1 MRPLL
6 LKFAGIGSYPGKV
19 EIDFSDLSAMGLYL
33 IVGRTGAGKTTI
45 FDAMTYALYGKV
57 SADRENSIVSGH
69 PGRENPFIEFTFEH
83 AGITYI
89 AHREPALPGKAMATN
104 KQWVSIVGADGNET
118 QRISQT
124 RQVNEKVK
132 EVIGLNDA
140 EFMQVI
146 LLPQGKFQQFL
157 LAKSNDKKGM
167 LQAIFGTSAYRRIVE
182 RMMVSAK
189 QLQLELDKDSGE
201 ISNQWAV
208 IRNSHETLLGHEI
221 FEELPDYTEETQA
234 LIDVVRKQA
243 IITEAEAKAA
253 RTVFAALA
261 NNATPADTK
270 TQLTLLKTPE
280 SVRHLVT
287 LLSAYD
293 WEFVEQAK
301 QMRGMAVAKII
312 EETNHPDAR
321 IRLKAIEMLGRV
333 TEVALFTDRL
343 EVKKTDLTDAEIDQ
357 KLQDKLDKLLNV
369 IDVDITVGETTA
381 DITDVEPSQPDQSE
395 HSLTSEEP
403 PAPTDDES

>member
-1 MRPLL
+1 MLDHLL
-6 LKFAGIGSYPGKV
+6 EFEPPVVEATGK
-19 EIDFSDLSAMGLYL
+19 D
-33 IVGRTGAGKTTI
+33 
-45 FDAMTYALYGKV
+45 
-57 SADRENSIVSGH
+57 VSGLD
-69 PGRENPFIEFTFEH
+69 R
-83 AGITYI
+83 
-89 AHREPALPGKAMATN
+89 ATPDQILN
-104 KQWVSIVGADGNET
+104 A
-118 QRISQT
+118 
-124 RQVNEKVK
+124 QVNTTKWLEKLGVEDDQK
-132 EVIGLNDA
+132 
-140 EFMQVI
+140 I
-146 LLPQGKFQQFL
+146 LQ
-157 LAKSNDKKGM
+157 
-167 LQAIFGTSAYRRIVE
+167 
-182 RMMVSAK
+182 
-189 QLQLELDKDSGE
+189 
-201 ISNQWAV
+201 
-208 IRNSHETLLGHEI
+208 
-221 FEELPDYTEETQA
+221 
-234 LIDVVRKQA
+234 
-243 IITEAEAKAA
+243 EAEAKAA

-261 NNATPADTK
+261 NNTPPADTK

-381 DITDVEPSQPDQSE
+381 DITDVEPSTPDQSDKSE
-395 HSLTSEEP
+395 HSLTSEKP

>member
-1 MRPLL
+1 MLDHLL
-6 LKFAGIGSYPGKV
+6 EFEPPVVEATGK
-19 EIDFSDLSAMGLYL
+19 D
-33 IVGRTGAGKTTI
+33 
-45 FDAMTYALYGKV
+45 
-57 SADRENSIVSGH
+57 VSGLD
-69 PGRENPFIEFTFEH
+69 R
-83 AGITYI
+83 
-89 AHREPALPGKAMATN
+89 ATPDQILN
-104 KQWVSIVGADGNET
+104 A
-118 QRISQT
+118 
-124 RQVNEKVK
+124 QVNTTKWLEKLGVEDDQK
-132 EVIGLNDA
+132 
-140 EFMQVI
+140 I
-146 LLPQGKFQQFL
+146 LQ
-157 LAKSNDKKGM
+157 
-167 LQAIFGTSAYRRIVE
+167 
-182 RMMVSAK
+182 
-189 QLQLELDKDSGE
+189 
-201 ISNQWAV
+201 
-208 IRNSHETLLGHEI
+208 
-221 FEELPDYTEETQA
+221 
-234 LIDVVRKQA
+234 
-243 IITEAEAKAA
+243 EAEAKAA

-261 NNATPADTK
+261 NNTPPADTK

-381 DITDVEPSQPDQSE
+381 DITDVEPSKLVQSE
-395 HSLTSEEP
+395 RSLTSEEP

>member
-1 MRPLL
+1 MLDHLL
-6 LKFAGIGSYPGKV
+6 EFEPPVVEATGK
-19 EIDFSDLSAMGLYL
+19 D
-33 IVGRTGAGKTTI
+33 
-45 FDAMTYALYGKV
+45 
-57 SADRENSIVSGH
+57 VSGLD
-69 PGRENPFIEFTFEH
+69 R
-83 AGITYI
+83 
-89 AHREPALPGKAMATN
+89 ATPDQILN
-104 KQWVSIVGADGNET
+104 A
-118 QRISQT
+118 
-124 RQVNEKVK
+124 QVNTTKWLEKLGVEDDQK
-132 EVIGLNDA
+132 
-140 EFMQVI
+140 I
-146 LLPQGKFQQFL
+146 LQ
-157 LAKSNDKKGM
+157 
-167 LQAIFGTSAYRRIVE
+167 
-182 RMMVSAK
+182 
-189 QLQLELDKDSGE
+189 
-201 ISNQWAV
+201 
-208 IRNSHETLLGHEI
+208 
-221 FEELPDYTEETQA
+221 
-234 LIDVVRKQA
+234 
-243 IITEAEAKAA
+243 EAEAKAA

-261 NNATPADTK
+261 NNTPPADTK

-381 DITDVEPSQPDQSE
+381 DITDVEPSTPDQSDKSE

>member
-1 MRPLL
+1 MLDHLL
-6 LKFAGIGSYPGKV
+6 DFEPPVVEATGK
-19 EIDFSDLSAMGLYL
+19 D
-33 IVGRTGAGKTTI
+33 
-45 FDAMTYALYGKV
+45 
-57 SADRENSIVSGH
+57 VSGLD
-69 PGRENPFIEFTFEH
+69 R
-83 AGITYI
+83 
-89 AHREPALPGKAMATN
+89 ATPDQILN
-104 KQWVSIVGADGNET
+104 A
-118 QRISQT
+118 
-124 RQVNEKVK
+124 QVNTTKWLEKLGVEDDQK
-132 EVIGLNDA
+132 
-140 EFMQVI
+140 I
-146 LLPQGKFQQFL
+146 LQ
-157 LAKSNDKKGM
+157 
-167 LQAIFGTSAYRRIVE
+167 
-182 RMMVSAK
+182 
-189 QLQLELDKDSGE
+189 
-201 ISNQWAV
+201 
-208 IRNSHETLLGHEI
+208 
-221 FEELPDYTEETQA
+221 
-234 LIDVVRKQA
+234 
-243 IITEAEAKAA
+243 EAEAKAA

-261 NNATPADTK
+261 NNATPTETK
-270 TQLTLLKTPE
+270 NQLTLLKTPE

-369 IDVDITVGETTA
+369 IDVDITVGETTP

-395 HSLTSEEP
+395 RSLTSEEP

>member
-1 MRPLL
+1 MLDHLL
-6 LKFAGIGSYPGKV
+6 DFEPPVVEATGK
-19 EIDFSDLSAMGLYL
+19 D
-33 IVGRTGAGKTTI
+33 
-45 FDAMTYALYGKV
+45 
-57 SADRENSIVSGH
+57 VSGLD
-69 PGRENPFIEFTFEH
+69 R
-83 AGITYI
+83 
-89 AHREPALPGKAMATN
+89 ATPDQILN
-104 KQWVSIVGADGNET
+104 A
-118 QRISQT
+118 
-124 RQVNEKVK
+124 QVNTTKWLEKLGVEDDQK
-132 EVIGLNDA
+132 
-140 EFMQVI
+140 I
-146 LLPQGKFQQFL
+146 LQ
-157 LAKSNDKKGM
+157 
-167 LQAIFGTSAYRRIVE
+167 
-182 RMMVSAK
+182 
-189 QLQLELDKDSGE
+189 
-201 ISNQWAV
+201 
-208 IRNSHETLLGHEI
+208 
-221 FEELPDYTEETQA
+221 
-234 LIDVVRKQA
+234 
-243 IITEAEAKAA
+243 EAEAKAA

-261 NNATPADTK
+261 NNATPAETK

-381 DITDVEPSQPDQSE
+381 DITDVEPVKQSE

-403 PAPTDDES
+403 ATPPAPTDDES

>member
-1 MRPLL
+1 MLDHLL
-6 LKFAGIGSYPGKV
+6 DFEPPVVEATGK
-19 EIDFSDLSAMGLYL
+19 D
-33 IVGRTGAGKTTI
+33 
-45 FDAMTYALYGKV
+45 
-57 SADRENSIVSGH
+57 VSGLD
-69 PGRENPFIEFTFEH
+69 R
-83 AGITYI
+83 
-89 AHREPALPGKAMATN
+89 ATPDQILN
-104 KQWVSIVGADGNET
+104 A
-118 QRISQT
+118 
-124 RQVNEKVK
+124 QVNTTKWLEKLGVEDDQK
-132 EVIGLNDA
+132 
-140 EFMQVI
+140 I
-146 LLPQGKFQQFL
+146 LQ
-157 LAKSNDKKGM
+157 
-167 LQAIFGTSAYRRIVE
+167 
-182 RMMVSAK
+182 
-189 QLQLELDKDSGE
+189 
-201 ISNQWAV
+201 
-208 IRNSHETLLGHEI
+208 
-221 FEELPDYTEETQA
+221 
-234 LIDVVRKQA
+234 
-243 IITEAEAKAA
+243 EAEAKAA

-261 NNATPADTK
+261 NNTPPAETK

-381 DITDVEPSQPDQSE
+381 DITDVEPSTPDQSDKSE
-395 HSLTSEEP
+395 HSLTPEEP
-403 PAPTDDES
+403 TAPTDDES

>member
-1 MRPLL
+1 MLDHLL
-6 LKFAGIGSYPGKV
+6 EFEPPVVEATGK
-19 EIDFSDLSAMGLYL
+19 D
-33 IVGRTGAGKTTI
+33 
-45 FDAMTYALYGKV
+45 
-57 SADRENSIVSGH
+57 VSGLD
-69 PGRENPFIEFTFEH
+69 R
-83 AGITYI
+83 
-89 AHREPALPGKAMATN
+89 ATPDQILN
-104 KQWVSIVGADGNET
+104 A
-118 QRISQT
+118 
-124 RQVNEKVK
+124 QVNTTKWLEKLGVEDDQK
-132 EVIGLNDA
+132 
-140 EFMQVI
+140 I
-146 LLPQGKFQQFL
+146 LQ
-157 LAKSNDKKGM
+157 
-167 LQAIFGTSAYRRIVE
+167 
-182 RMMVSAK
+182 
-189 QLQLELDKDSGE
+189 
-201 ISNQWAV
+201 
-208 IRNSHETLLGHEI
+208 
-221 FEELPDYTEETQA
+221 
-234 LIDVVRKQA
+234 
-243 IITEAEAKAA
+243 EAEAKAA

-261 NNATPADTK
+261 NNTPPADTK

-381 DITDVEPSQPDQSE
+381 DITDVEPSTPDQSDKSE
-395 HSLTSEEP
+395 HSLTSDEP

>member
-1 MRPLL
+1 MLDHLL
-6 LKFAGIGSYPGKV
+6 EFEPPVVEATGK
-19 EIDFSDLSAMGLYL
+19 D
-33 IVGRTGAGKTTI
+33 
-45 FDAMTYALYGKV
+45 
-57 SADRENSIVSGH
+57 VSGLD
-69 PGRENPFIEFTFEH
+69 R
-83 AGITYI
+83 
-89 AHREPALPGKAMATN
+89 ATPDQILN
-104 KQWVSIVGADGNET
+104 A
-118 QRISQT
+118 
-124 RQVNEKVK
+124 QVNTTKWLEKLGVEDDQK
-132 EVIGLNDA
+132 
-140 EFMQVI
+140 I
-146 LLPQGKFQQFL
+146 LQ
-157 LAKSNDKKGM
+157 
-167 LQAIFGTSAYRRIVE
+167 
-182 RMMVSAK
+182 
-189 QLQLELDKDSGE
+189 
-201 ISNQWAV
+201 
-208 IRNSHETLLGHEI
+208 
-221 FEELPDYTEETQA
+221 
-234 LIDVVRKQA
+234 
-243 IITEAEAKAA
+243 EAEAKAA
-253 RTVFAALA
+253 RTVFATLA
-261 NNATPADTK
+261 NNATPAETK
-270 TQLTLLKTPE
+270 NQLTLLKTPE

-381 DITDVEPSQPDQSE
+381 DITDVEPSTLDESE

>member
-1 MRPLL
+1 MLDHLL
-6 LKFAGIGSYPGKV
+6 DFEPPVVEATGK
-19 EIDFSDLSAMGLYL
+19 D
-33 IVGRTGAGKTTI
+33 
-45 FDAMTYALYGKV
+45 
-57 SADRENSIVSGH
+57 VSGLD
-69 PGRENPFIEFTFEH
+69 R
-83 AGITYI
+83 
-89 AHREPALPGKAMATN
+89 ATPDQILN
-104 KQWVSIVGADGNET
+104 A
-118 QRISQT
+118 
-124 RQVNEKVK
+124 QVNTTKWLEKLGVEDDQK
-132 EVIGLNDA
+132 
-140 EFMQVI
+140 I
-146 LLPQGKFQQFL
+146 LQ
-157 LAKSNDKKGM
+157 
-167 LQAIFGTSAYRRIVE
+167 
-182 RMMVSAK
+182 
-189 QLQLELDKDSGE
+189 
-201 ISNQWAV
+201 
-208 IRNSHETLLGHEI
+208 
-221 FEELPDYTEETQA
+221 
-234 LIDVVRKQA
+234 
-243 IITEAEAKAA
+243 EAEAKAA
-253 RTVFAALA
+253 RTVFATLA
-261 NNATPADTK
+261 NNATPAETK
-270 TQLTLLKTPE
+270 NQLTLLKTPE

-381 DITDVEPSQPDQSE
+381 DITDVEPSTLDKSE

>member
-1 MRPLL
+1 MLDHLL
-6 LKFAGIGSYPGKV
+6 EFEPPVVEATGK
-19 EIDFSDLSAMGLYL
+19 D
-33 IVGRTGAGKTTI
+33 
-45 FDAMTYALYGKV
+45 
-57 SADRENSIVSGH
+57 VSGLD
-69 PGRENPFIEFTFEH
+69 R
-83 AGITYI
+83 
-89 AHREPALPGKAMATN
+89 ATPDQILN
-104 KQWVSIVGADGNET
+104 A
-118 QRISQT
+118 
-124 RQVNEKVK
+124 QVNTTKWMEKLGVEDDQK
-132 EVIGLNDA
+132 
-140 EFMQVI
+140 I
-146 LLPQGKFQQFL
+146 LQ
-157 LAKSNDKKGM
+157 
-167 LQAIFGTSAYRRIVE
+167 
-182 RMMVSAK
+182 
-189 QLQLELDKDSGE
+189 
-201 ISNQWAV
+201 
-208 IRNSHETLLGHEI
+208 
-221 FEELPDYTEETQA
+221 
-234 LIDVVRKQA
+234 
-243 IITEAEAKAA
+243 EAEAKAA

-261 NNATPADTK
+261 NNTPPADTK

-381 DITDVEPSQPDQSE
+381 DITDVEPSTPDQSDKSE
-395 HSLTSEEP
+395 HSLTSEKP

>member
-1 MRPLL
+1 MLDHLL
-6 LKFAGIGSYPGKV
+6 EFEPPVVEATGK
-19 EIDFSDLSAMGLYL
+19 D
-33 IVGRTGAGKTTI
+33 
-45 FDAMTYALYGKV
+45 
-57 SADRENSIVSGH
+57 VSGLD
-69 PGRENPFIEFTFEH
+69 R
-83 AGITYI
+83 
-89 AHREPALPGKAMATN
+89 ATPDQILN
-104 KQWVSIVGADGNET
+104 A
-118 QRISQT
+118 
-124 RQVNEKVK
+124 QVNTTKWLEKLGVEDDQK
-132 EVIGLNDA
+132 
-140 EFMQVI
+140 I
-146 LLPQGKFQQFL
+146 LQ
-157 LAKSNDKKGM
+157 
-167 LQAIFGTSAYRRIVE
+167 
-182 RMMVSAK
+182 
-189 QLQLELDKDSGE
+189 
-201 ISNQWAV
+201 
-208 IRNSHETLLGHEI
+208 
-221 FEELPDYTEETQA
+221 
-234 LIDVVRKQA
+234 
-243 IITEAEAKAA
+243 EAEAKAA

-261 NNATPADTK
+261 NNTPPADTK

-381 DITDVEPSQPDQSE
+381 DITDVEPSTLVQSE
-395 HSLTSEEP
+395 HSLTSDEP

>member
-1 MRPLL
+1 MLDHLL
-6 LKFAGIGSYPGKV
+6 EFEPPVVEATGK
-19 EIDFSDLSAMGLYL
+19 D
-33 IVGRTGAGKTTI
+33 
-45 FDAMTYALYGKV
+45 
-57 SADRENSIVSGH
+57 VSGLD
-69 PGRENPFIEFTFEH
+69 R
-83 AGITYI
+83 
-89 AHREPALPGKAMATN
+89 ATPDQILN
-104 KQWVSIVGADGNET
+104 A
-118 QRISQT
+118 
-124 RQVNEKVK
+124 QVNTTKWLEKLGVEDDQK
-132 EVIGLNDA
+132 
-140 EFMQVI
+140 I
-146 LLPQGKFQQFL
+146 LQ
-157 LAKSNDKKGM
+157 
-167 LQAIFGTSAYRRIVE
+167 
-182 RMMVSAK
+182 
-189 QLQLELDKDSGE
+189 
-201 ISNQWAV
+201 
-208 IRNSHETLLGHEI
+208 
-221 FEELPDYTEETQA
+221 
-234 LIDVVRKQA
+234 
-243 IITEAEAKAA
+243 EAEAKAA

-261 NNATPADTK
+261 NNATPAETK

-381 DITDVEPSQPDQSE
+381 DITDVEPSTPDQSDKSE